1 MTPAQ
6 LQQLELLV
14 DASSL
19 TAVLQGLAEIAA
31 LKAEHLADAWQ
42 DHLAAISW
50 NAASSSICRVAT
62 RLEGLVQ

>member
-19 TAVLQGLAEIAA
+19 TSVLQGLAEIAA
-31 LKAEHLADAWQ
+31 LKAEHLAGAWQ
-42 DHLAAISW
+42 DQPRRGW

-62 RLEGLVQ
+62 RLEGLMQ